1 MRTTGSGNF
10 KFLHTKVFPFLI
22 RMLMQINLW
31 LIIVRLGGEKKKK
44 RREEKKKKIKG
55 HKASKPGDNFT
66 QPGIE
71 PRPQ

>member
-1 MRTTGSGNF
+1 
-10 KFLHTKVFPFLI
+10 
-22 RMLMQINLW
+22 MLMQINLW
-31 LIIVRLGGEKKKK
+31 LIIVRLGGGE
-44 RREEKKKKIKG
+44 G